1 MTPIERNKGWHLVC
15 TLVTEFQWRLVRT
28 PNFGEVVCDDS
39 QHDDDGVN
47 EHNFVDHDNYF
58 KTDED
63 LVEYDW
69 NENDGE
75 TLKHWDWIGE
85 IQTSRP

>member
-1 MTPIERNKGWHLVC
+1 MERS
-15 TLVTEFQWRLVRT
+15 
-28 PNFGEVVCDDS
+28 VCDDS

-75 TLKHWDWIGE
+75 TLKH
-85 IQTSRP
+85 